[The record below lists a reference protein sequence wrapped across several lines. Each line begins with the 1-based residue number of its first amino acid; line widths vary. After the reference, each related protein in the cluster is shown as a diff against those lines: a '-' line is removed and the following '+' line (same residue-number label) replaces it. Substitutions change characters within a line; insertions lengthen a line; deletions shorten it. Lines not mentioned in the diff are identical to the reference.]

1 MLPDAAEDKTC
12 EVDRNYI
19 KPENLLYHNLLS
31 VQAVLQGVSWQDR
44 LRAGVRH
51 GGSLRLKNQP
61 GNLFL
66 QMSLRISHVTSPD
79 QVGKQ
84 VTIRGWVYRLRKQKE
99 KAFVLVRDDR
109 GGVIQCIFPT
119 EMAESLTIESSIEV
133 TGTVS
138 QDSRAPEGGYEIKG
152 ERVRIFN
159 IAETDYPIGEYQSDE
174 LLLDKRHLA
183 LRTRKMVAMAKI
195 RATVL
200 DLGRRWFVENGWME
214 VTAPT
219 IVKGAVEGGST
230 LFKLKYFDGE
240 AYLSQSAQLYLEAM
254 IFSLG
259 PVWSLTPS
267 FRAEKSRTVRHLAEF
282 SHLEAEAPWVTLEDI
297 LKVQEQLVS
306 YVIQNTIKKGAE
318 ELAYLKRDLKD
329 LKKVEPPFERLPYEK
344 AIEILKS
351 KGFMMAEQDG
361 SRREIRIGDDLN
373 IDSEREL
380 TMDAGKPIFVVGYPI
395 AVKPFY
401 VKEDTEHMGIGL
413 AADMLAPQGF
423 GEITS
428 GGLREDNIVSI
439 TERIEKEG
447 LNPAAYDWYLDLRRY
462 GSVPHG
468 GFGLG
473 IERLMRW
480 ITNAD
485 DIKDTVLFPRTMSR
499 VSP

>member
-1 MLPDAAEDKTC
+1 
-12 EVDRNYI
+12 
-19 KPENLLYHNLLS
+19 
-31 VQAVLQGVSWQDR
+31 
-44 LRAGVRH
+44 
-51 GGSLRLKNQP
+51 
-61 GNLFL
+61 
-66 QMSLRISHVTSPD
+66 MSLRAS
-79 QVGKQ
+79 QVKSQDYAGKE

-99 KAFVLVRDDR
+99 NAFVLVRDDR
-109 GGVIQCIFPT
+109 GGVIQCVFPVDR
-119 EMAESLTIESSIEV
+119 AASLTIESSVEV

-138 QDSRAPEGGYEIKG
+138 QDPRAPEGGYEIRGKQLKVYNVAG
-152 ERVRIFN
+152 
-159 IAETDYPIGEYQSDE
+159 ADYPIGEYQSDE

-183 LRTRKMVAMAKI
+183 LRTRRMVAMAKI

-200 DLGRRWFVENGWME
+200 DYGRRWFVENDWME

-230 LFKLKYFDGE
+230 LFKLKYFDEE

-282 SHLEAEAPWVTLEDI
+282 SHLEAEAPWVTLDDI

-306 YVIQNTIKKGAE
+306 YVIQNTVRERAE
-318 ELAYLKRDLKD
+318 ELAYLKRDVAD
-329 LKKVEPPFERLPYEK
+329 LKKVEPPFERLPYENAIDILRTK
-344 AIEILKS
+344 AFTIVQENGS
-351 KGFMMAEQDG
+351 K
-361 SRREIRIGDDLN
+361 REIRVGDDLN
-373 IDSEREL
+373 VDSEREL
-380 TMDAGKPIFVVGYPI
+380 TKNASKPVFVVGYPI

-401 VKEDTEHMGIGL
+401 VKEDPERKGVGL

-428 GGLREDNIVSI
+428 GGLREDDIVSM
-439 TERIEKEG
+439 TERIKKEG
-447 LNPAAYDWYLDLRRY
+447 LNPAAYDWYLDLRKF

-480 ITNAD
+480 ITNVD

-499 VSP
+499 VTP

>member
-1 MLPDAAEDKTC
+1 
-12 EVDRNYI
+12 
-19 KPENLLYHNLLS
+19 
-31 VQAVLQGVSWQDR
+31 
-44 LRAGVRH
+44 
-51 GGSLRLKNQP
+51 
-61 GNLFL
+61 
-66 QMSLRISHVTSPD
+66 MSLRAS
-79 QVGKQ
+79 QVKSQDYAGKE

-99 KAFVLVRDDR
+99 NAFVLVRDDR
-109 GGVIQCIFPT
+109 GGVIQCVFPVDR
-119 EMAESLTIESSIEV
+119 AASLTIESSVEV

-138 QDSRAPEGGYEIKG
+138 QDPRAPEGGYEIRGKQLKVYNVAG
-152 ERVRIFN
+152 
-159 IAETDYPIGEYQSDE
+159 ADYPIGEYQSDE

-183 LRTRKMVAMAKI
+183 LRTRRMVAMAKI

-200 DLGRRWFVENGWME
+200 DYGRRWFVENDWME

-230 LFKLKYFDGE
+230 LFKLKYFDEE

-282 SHLEAEAPWVTLEDI
+282 SHLEAEAPWVTLDDI

-306 YVIQNTIKKGAE
+306 YVIQNTVRERAE
-318 ELAYLKRDLKD
+318 ELVYLKRDVAD
-329 LKKVEPPFERLPYEK
+329 LKKVEPPFERLPYEN
-344 AIEILKS
+344 AIDILRT
-351 KGFMMAEQDG
+351 KGFTIVQENG
-361 SRREIRIGDDLN
+361 SKREIRVGDDLN

-380 TMDAGKPIFVVGYPI
+380 TKNASKPVFVVGYPI
-395 AVKPFY
+395 AIKPFY
-401 VKEDTEHMGIGL
+401 VKEDPERKGVGL
-413 AADMLAPQGF
+413 AADMMAPQGL

-428 GGLREDNIVSI
+428 GGLREDDIVSM
-439 TERIEKEG
+439 TERIKKEG
-447 LNPAAYDWYLDLRRY
+447 LNPAAYDWYLDLRKF

-480 ITNAD
+480 ITNVD

-499 VSP
+499 VTP

>member
-1 MLPDAAEDKTC
+1 
-12 EVDRNYI
+12 
-19 KPENLLYHNLLS
+19 
-31 VQAVLQGVSWQDR
+31 
-44 LRAGVRH
+44 
-51 GGSLRLKNQP
+51 
-61 GNLFL
+61 
-66 QMSLRISHVTSPD
+66 MSLRAS
-79 QVGKQ
+79 QVKSQDYAGKE

-99 KAFVLVRDDR
+99 NAFVLVRDDR
-109 GGVIQCIFPT
+109 GGVIQCVFPVDR
-119 EMAESLTIESSIEV
+119 AASLTIESSVEV

-138 QDSRAPEGGYEIKG
+138 QDTRAPEGGYEIRGKQLKVYNVAG
-152 ERVRIFN
+152 
-159 IAETDYPIGEYQSDE
+159 ADYPIGEYQSDE

-183 LRTRKMVAMAKI
+183 LRTRRMVAMAKI

-200 DLGRRWFVENGWME
+200 DYSRRWLVENDWME

-230 LFKLKYFDGE
+230 LFKLKYFDEE

-282 SHLEAEAPWVTLEDI
+282 SHLEAEAPWVTLDDI

-306 YVIQNTIKKGAE
+306 YVIQNTVRERAE
-318 ELAYLKRDLKD
+318 ELVYLKRDVAD
-329 LKKVEPPFERLPYEK
+329 LKKVEPPFERLPYEN
-344 AIEILKS
+344 AIDILRT
-351 KGFMMAEQDG
+351 KGFMIVQENG
-361 SRREIRIGDDLN
+361 SKREIRVGDDLN
-373 IDSEREL
+373 VDSEREL
-380 TMDAGKPIFVVGYPI
+380 TKNASKPVFVVGYPI

-401 VKEDTEHMGIGL
+401 VKEDPERKGVGL

-428 GGLREDNIVSI
+428 GGLREDDIVSM
-439 TERIEKEG
+439 TERIKKEG
-447 LNPAAYDWYLDLRRY
+447 LNPAAYDWYLDLRKF

-480 ITNAD
+480 ITNVD

-499 VSP
+499 VTP

>member
-1 MLPDAAEDKTC
+1 MPLRASQ
-12 EVDRNYI
+12 I
-19 KPENLLYHNLLS
+19 KSPEN
-31 VQAVLQGVSWQDR
+31 
-44 LRAGVRH
+44 
-51 GGSLRLKNQP
+51 
-61 GNLFL
+61 
-66 QMSLRISHVTSPD
+66 I
-79 QVGKQ
+79 GKE
-84 VTIRGWVYRLRKQKE
+84 VTIRGWVHRLRKQKE
-99 KAFVLVRDDR
+99 NAFVLVRDDR
-109 GGVIQCIFPT
+109 GGVIQCIFSADQVVG
-119 EMAESLTIESSIEV
+119 MTIESSIEV
-133 TGTVS
+133 MGVVS
-138 QDSRAPEGGYEIKG
+138 QDARAPEGGYEIKG
-152 ERVRIFN
+152 KNIKVFN
-159 IAETDYPIGEYQSDE
+159 VAGTDYPIGEYQSDE

-200 DLGRRWFVENGWME
+200 DLGRRWFVDNDWIE

-230 LFKLKYFDGE
+230 LFKLKYFDEE

-306 YVIQNTIKKGAE
+306 HVIQSTIKERAE
-318 ELAYLKRDLKD
+318 ELAYLKRDITD
-329 LKKVEPPFERLPYEK
+329 LKKVEPPFERLPYVK
-344 AIEILKS
+344 AIEILSS
-351 KGFMMAEQDG
+351 KGFTIAQEDG
-361 SRREIRIGDDLN
+361 SKREIRAGDDLN

-380 TMDAGKPIFVVGYPI
+380 TKDADKPIFVVGYPI

-401 VKEDTEHMGIGL
+401 VKEDPDHAGVGL
-413 AADMLAPQGF
+413 AADMLAPAGF

-428 GGLREDNIVSI
+428 GGLREDNIVSM
-439 TERIEKEG
+439 TERIKKEG

-480 ITNAD
+480 ITNVD

-499 VSP
+499 VTP

>member
-1 MLPDAAEDKTC
+1 
-12 EVDRNYI
+12 
-19 KPENLLYHNLLS
+19 
-31 VQAVLQGVSWQDR
+31 
-44 LRAGVRH
+44 
-51 GGSLRLKNQP
+51 
-61 GNLFL
+61 
-66 QMSLRISHVTSPD
+66 MSLRAS
-79 QVGKQ
+79 QVKSQDYAGKE

-99 KAFVLVRDDR
+99 NAFVLVRDDR
-109 GGVIQCIFPT
+109 GGVIQCVFPVDRV
-119 EMAESLTIESSIEV
+119 ASLTIESSVEV

-138 QDSRAPEGGYEIKG
+138 QDPRAPEGGYEIRGKQLKVYNVAG
-152 ERVRIFN
+152 
-159 IAETDYPIGEYQSDE
+159 ADYPIGEYQSDE

-183 LRTRKMVAMAKI
+183 LRTRRMVAMAKI

-200 DLGRRWFVENGWME
+200 DYGRRWFVENDWME

-230 LFKLKYFDGE
+230 LFKLKYFDEE

-282 SHLEAEAPWVTLEDI
+282 SHLEAEAPWVTLDDI

-306 YVIQNTIKKGAE
+306 YVIQNTVRERAE
-318 ELAYLKRDLKD
+318 ELVYLKRDVAD
-329 LKKVEPPFERLPYEK
+329 LKKVEPPFERLPYEN
-344 AIEILKS
+344 AIDILRT
-351 KGFMMAEQDG
+351 KGFTIVQENG
-361 SRREIRIGDDLN
+361 SKREIRVGDDLN
-373 IDSEREL
+373 VDSEREL
-380 TMDAGKPIFVVGYPI
+380 TKNASKPVFVVGYPI

-401 VKEDTEHMGIGL
+401 VKEDPERKGVGL

-428 GGLREDNIVSI
+428 GGLREDDIISM
-439 TERIEKEG
+439 TERIKKEG
-447 LNPAAYDWYLDLRRY
+447 LNPAAYDWYLDLRKF

-480 ITNAD
+480 ITNVD

-499 VSP
+499 VTP

>member
-1 MLPDAAEDKTC
+1 MLLRT
-12 EVDRNYI
+12 N
-19 KPENLLYHNLLS
+19 
-31 VQAVLQGVSWQDR
+31 QA
-44 LRAGVRH
+44 
-51 GGSLRLKNQP
+51 K
-61 GNLFL
+61 
-66 QMSLRISHVTSPD
+66 SPD
-79 QVGKQ
+79 LVGKE

-99 KAFVLVRDDR
+99 NAFVLVRDER
-109 GGVIQCIFPT
+109 GGVIQCIFS
-119 EMAESLTIESSIEV
+119 ADKVAGLTIESSIEV
-133 TGTVS
+133 TGVVS
-138 QDSRAPEGGYEIKG
+138 QDARAPEGGYEIKG
-152 ERVRIFN
+152 TRVRIYN
-159 IAETDYPIGEYQSDE
+159 VAGADYPIGEFQSDE

-183 LRTRKMVAMAKI
+183 LRTRRMVAMAKI

-200 DLGRRWFVENGWME
+200 DLGRRWFVDNGWIE

-230 LFKLKYFDGE
+230 LFKLKYFDEE

-267 FRAEKSRTVRHLAEF
+267 FRAERSRTVRHLAEF

-306 YVIQNTIKKGAE
+306 YVIQHTIKQSAE
-318 ELAYLKRDLKD
+318 ELAYLKRDLTD
-329 LKKVEPPFERLPYEK
+329 LKKIEPPFERMPYDR
-344 AIEILKS
+344 AIEKLRA
-351 KGFMMAEQDG
+351 KGFTIAEEDG
-361 SRREIRIGDDLN
+361 SKREIRVGDDLN

-380 TMDAGKPIFVVGYPI
+380 TKDASKPIFVIGYPI

-401 VKEDTEHMGIGL
+401 VKEDPEHKGVGL
-413 AADMLAPQGF
+413 AADMLAPAGF

-428 GGLREDNIVSI
+428 GGLREDDIVSI
-439 TERIEKEG
+439 TERIKKEG
-447 LNPAAYDWYLDLRRY
+447 LNPAAYDWYLDLRKY

-499 VSP
+499 VAP

>member
-1 MLPDAAEDKTC
+1 
-12 EVDRNYI
+12 
-19 KPENLLYHNLLS
+19 
-31 VQAVLQGVSWQDR
+31 
-44 LRAGVRH
+44 
-51 GGSLRLKNQP
+51 
-61 GNLFL
+61 
-66 QMSLRISHVTSPD
+66 MSLRAS
-79 QVGKQ
+79 QVKSQDYAGKE

-99 KAFVLVRDDR
+99 NAFVLVRDDR
-109 GGVIQCIFPT
+109 GGVIQCVFPVDR
-119 EMAESLTIESSIEV
+119 AASLTIESSVEV

-138 QDSRAPEGGYEIKG
+138 QDPRAPEGGYEIRGKQLK
-152 ERVRIFN
+152 VYN
-159 IAETDYPIGEYQSDE
+159 IAGADYPIGEYQSDE

-183 LRTRKMVAMAKI
+183 LRTRRMVAMAKI

-200 DLGRRWFVENGWME
+200 DYGRRWLVENDWME

-230 LFKLKYFDGE
+230 LFKLKYFDEE

-282 SHLEAEAPWVTLEDI
+282 SHLEAEAPWVTLDDI

-306 YVIQNTIKKGAE
+306 YVIQNTVRERAE
-318 ELAYLKRDLKD
+318 ELAYLKRDVAD
-329 LKKVEPPFERLPYEK
+329 LKKVEPPFERLPYEN
-344 AIEILKS
+344 AIDILRTKEFTIVQENGS
-351 KGFMMAEQDG
+351 K
-361 SRREIRIGDDLN
+361 REIRVGDDLN
-373 IDSEREL
+373 VDSEREL
-380 TMDAGKPIFVVGYPI
+380 TKNASKPVFVVGYPI

-401 VKEDTEHMGIGL
+401 VKEDPERKGVGL

-428 GGLREDNIVSI
+428 GGLREDDIVSM
-439 TERIEKEG
+439 TERIKKEG
-447 LNPAAYDWYLDLRRY
+447 LNPAAYDWYLDLRKY

-480 ITNAD
+480 ITNVD

-499 VSP
+499 VTP

>member
-1 MLPDAAEDKTC
+1 MQMPIRTSQVK
-12 EVDRNYI
+12 
-19 KPENLLYHNLLS
+19 S
-31 VQAVLQGVSWQDR
+31 QD
-44 LRAGVRH
+44 
-51 GGSLRLKNQP
+51 N
-61 GNLFL
+61 
-66 QMSLRISHVTSPD
+66 I
-79 QVGKQ
+79 GKE

-99 KAFVLVRDDR
+99 NAFVLVRDDR
-109 GGVIQCIFPT
+109 GGVIQCIFPV
-119 EMAESLTIESSIEV
+119 EKVAGLTIESSVEV

-138 QDSRAPEGGYEIKG
+138 QDARAPEGGYEIKG
-152 ERVRIFN
+152 KSVKVFN
-159 IAETDYPIGEYQSDE
+159 IADTDYPIGEYQSDE

-183 LRTRKMVAMAKI
+183 LRTRRMVAIAKI

-200 DLGRRWFVENGWME
+200 DLSRRWFIENDWIE

-230 LFKLKYFDGE
+230 LFKLKYFDEE

-306 YVIQNTIKKGAE
+306 YIIQNTITQRAE
-318 ELAYLKRDLKD
+318 ELAHLKRDVAD
-329 LKKVEPPFERLPYEK
+329 LKKVEPPFERLPYER

-351 KGFMMAEQDG
+351 KGFTITELDG
-361 SRREIRIGDDLN
+361 TKREIRVGDDLN

-380 TMDAGKPIFVVGYPI
+380 TRNTSKPIFVVGYPI

-401 VKEDTEHMGIGL
+401 VKEDPNHQGIGL
-413 AADMLAPQGF
+413 AADMLAPSGF
-423 GEITS
+423 GEVTS
-428 GGLREDNIVSI
+428 GGLREDDIVSI
-439 TERIEKEG
+439 TERIKKEG

-473 IERLMRW
+473 VERLVRW
-480 ITNAD
+480 ITNVD

-499 VSP
+499 VAP

>member
-1 MLPDAAEDKTC
+1 MALRTSQVKS
-12 EVDRNYI
+12 
-19 KPENLLYHNLLS
+19 PEY
-31 VQAVLQGVSWQDR
+31 
-44 LRAGVRH
+44 AGRD
-51 GGSLRLKNQP
+51 
-61 GNLFL
+61 
-66 QMSLRISHVTSPD
+66 VT
-79 QVGKQ
+79 V
-84 VTIRGWVYRLRKQKE
+84 RGWVYRLRKQKE
-99 KAFVLVRDDR
+99 NAFVLVRDDR
-109 GGVIQCIFPT
+109 GGVIQCIFP
-119 EMAESLTIESSIEV
+119 ADKVVGLTIESSIEV

-138 QDSRAPEGGYEIKG
+138 QDARAPEGGYEIKG
-152 ERVRIFN
+152 KEVKVFN
-159 IAETDYPIGEYQSDE
+159 VAGADYPIGEYQSDE

-183 LRTRKMVAMAKI
+183 LRTRRMVAMAKI
-195 RATVL
+195 RASVL
-200 DLGRRWFVENGWME
+200 DLGRRWFVDNDWME

-230 LFKLKYFDGE
+230 LFKLKYFDEE

-282 SHLEAEAPWVTLEDI
+282 SHLEAEAPWVTLDDI
-297 LKVQEQLVS
+297 LNVQEQLVS
-306 YVIQNTIKKGAE
+306 YVIQTTIKERAE
-318 ELAYLKRDLKD
+318 ELAYLKRDVTAM
-329 LKKVEPPFERLPYEK
+329 KKVEPPFERLAYEK
-344 AIEILKS
+344 AIEILRS
-351 KGFMMAEQDG
+351 KGFMITQEDG
-361 SRREIRIGDDLN
+361 SKREIREGDDLN

-380 TMDAGKPIFVVGYPI
+380 TKDASKPIFVIGYPI

-401 VKEDTEHMGIGL
+401 VKEDPDRKGTGL
-413 AADMLAPQGF
+413 AADMLAPAGF

-428 GGLREDNIVSI
+428 GGLREDDIASM
-439 TERIEKEG
+439 TGRIKKEG
-447 LNPAAYDWYLDLRRY
+447 LNPAAYDWYLDLRKY

-499 VSP
+499 VTP